1 MYDKYNN
8 RFIAFGGLTSGEDVE
23 VCVNDTYQ
31 LTIQNTSSCSSRSS
45 SLVAVWKKLH
55 CSGTLP
61 SPRWCHSGVL
71 QGDDMIVFGGWSYER
86 TVGAGSGSKFF
97 NDVHILNITT
107 LVWTQIDT
115 TGSAPRPRCQ
125 CACFLFD
132 KKIAAPERR
141 DICKS
146 DSDEEAVNNV
156 QIMTKCRILAPPDT
170 SEVAQHEDRYIT
182 NYPHLT
188 LGNTVAVSTND
199 GMKLSRDCH
208 SSHNHAMSVFGRSDE
223 QLVKADT
230 DRQLSDKSF
239 QSNNMH
245 LITHTEHDGWNHE
258 NKKDDVCQEVLGKA
272 FPSTISPDSSMI
284 RYEKISLSDES
295 ICETKSMTVSLS
307 LSLSLPTS
315 IASSSVSGTPKYS
328 KASRGYMVIFGGSCH
343 NQEVRIL
350 SIFRFVLFN
359 LLTYFA
365 FTMIS
370 AKKT

>member
-71 QGDDMIVFGGWSYER
+71 QGDDMFVFGGWSYER

-132 KKIAAPERR
+132 KKIAAPERS

-146 DSDEEAVNNV
+146 DSDEEAVNDM
-156 QIMTKCRILAPPDT
+156 QIMTKCRILAPCAA
-170 SEVAQHEDRYIT
+170 SQVAQHEDRYIT

-188 LGNTVAVSTND
+188 LGNTVATSTND
-199 GMKLSRDCH
+199 DMKLSRDCH
-208 SSHNHAMSVFGRSDE
+208 SNHNHAMSVLGRSNE
-223 QLVKADT
+223 QLVKANT
-230 DRQLSDKSF
+230 DRQLNDESF
-239 QSNNMH
+239 QSNSMY
-245 LITHTEHDGWNHE
+245 LITRAEHDGRNHG
-258 NKKDDVCQEVLGKA
+258 KKDDVCEEGKA
-272 FPSTISPDSSMI
+272 LPSTFSPDSSMI
-284 RYEKISLSDES
+284 RYEKISLTDEGV
-295 ICETKSMTVSLS
+295 CETKSMTVSLS

-350 SIFRFVLFN
+350 SIFRFALFN
-359 LLTYFA
+359 LHTYFA
-365 FTMIS
+365 FIMVS
-370 AKKT
+370 AKIH